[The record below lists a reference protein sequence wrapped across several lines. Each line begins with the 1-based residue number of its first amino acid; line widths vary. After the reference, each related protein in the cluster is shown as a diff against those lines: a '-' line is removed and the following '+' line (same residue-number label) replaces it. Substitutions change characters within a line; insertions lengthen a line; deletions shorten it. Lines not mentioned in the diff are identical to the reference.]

1 MGDYEGLNEQPVAR
15 SADLDFI
22 CFTDNHSIESQT
34 WKIIHVEAAWPT
46 DAVRSAR
53 ALKVL
58 GHPALDEYS
67 RTIWMDNSIVLLS
80 DPSFLLSHLEKA
92 PLVLLDHPFRETVA
106 DEFAEVIA
114 VGYDD
119 QARVIEQRNAY
130 ALVNPRVLEE
140 DVLATGIMVRRR
152 SSEVTTTMRVWMDH
166 ILRYSRRDQL
176 SINYVLATTGTPFLR
191 IFEDL
196 RAVTWASWPHTP
208 ERDRSRGLRDP
219 LVLQQ
224 PPFLLAAQIRER
236 ERSLETRLRDV
247 TRERDILRSEAVAMA
262 EIRARELDHAAT
274 RHVRRQMSGVTPQ
287 TTSTTSPQ
295 RGTRSE
301 ASRPSEPICSPAGR
315 GGSRDPSVSHRPD
328 CGLAGNPMRDPV
340 RARGVYAAIVP
351 ECLRTL
357 MSGRTER
364 GRRR

>member
-1 MGDYEGLNEQPVAR
+1 MTDRACVYTVLMGDYEGLNEQPVAR

-262 EIRARELDHAAT
+262 EIRARELDHAASAA
-274 RHVRRQMSGVTPQ
+274 RQATDERCDPADNQ
-287 TTSTTSPQ
+287 HDLAAARDQ
-295 RGTRSE
+295 IRSLATE
-301 ASRPSEPICSPAGR
+301 RAHLLASRSWRFTRPFRLASARLRPRRE
-315 GGSRDPSVSHRPD
+315 SH
-328 CGLAGNPMRDPV
+328 A
-340 RARGVYAAIVP
+340 
-351 ECLRTL
+351 
-357 MSGRTER
+357 
-364 GRRR
+364 